1 MNGIVAKA
9 YKSYKVRRGCV
20 GIIAVEYALVLL
32 VFLAFMTIVIELY
45 RVSLIDQTLARATH
59 LGALAAGRDPT
70 ACETA
75 VQDVFR
81 NDRVAAW
88 LFDANGDSTI
98 GFSAGTNPDGSSGQ
112 EVGLEITS
120 DNGRITDGVT
130 FDVARCGT
138 AGSWIEVRA
147 TVPVR
152 PRFRV
157 GGTLLRRYSSW
168 ALNQR

>member
-1 MNGIVAKA
+1 M
-9 YKSYKVRRGCV
+9 
-20 GIIAVEYALVLL
+20 LL
-32 VFLAFMTIVIELY
+32 VFFTFMTIVTELY
-45 RVSLIDQTLARATH
+45 RVSFIDQTLARATH

-70 ACETA
+70 SCETA
-75 VQDVFR
+75 VQQVFQ

-88 LFDANGDSTI
+88 LFDDNGDSTI

-112 EVGLEITS
+112 EVGLEVTS
-120 DNGRITDGVT
+120 DNGRIADGVT
-130 FDVARCGT
+130 FDVPSCGT

-152 PRFRV
+152 PQFRL
-157 GGTLLRRYSSW
+157 GGTLLRHYRSW